1 MKKMKKHWYQKRDVR
16 DILSCAEGA
25 GGFIAIEGVIG
36 GNPQLFLIPA
46 GMMLGGYAGY
56 KGLMK
61 YAEIQEKKKAKK
73 LGKVV

>member
-1 MKKMKKHWYQKRDVR
+1 MKKIKKHWYQKGDVR
-16 DILSCAEGA
+16 DVLSCASGA
-25 GGFIAIEGVIG
+25 GGFLAVEGAVG

-61 YAEIQEKKKAKK
+61 YAEMQEKKKAKK
-73 LGKVV
+73 LKNVM